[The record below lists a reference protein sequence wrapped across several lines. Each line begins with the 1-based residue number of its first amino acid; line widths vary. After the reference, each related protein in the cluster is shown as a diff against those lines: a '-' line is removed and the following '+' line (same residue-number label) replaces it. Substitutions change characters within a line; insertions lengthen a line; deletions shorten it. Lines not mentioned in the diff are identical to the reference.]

1 MTPVGIIGL
10 GLMGSAFAERFI
22 AAGSAVHGYDLDD
35 ARRRAL
41 GAAGGAAAVVAQS
54 PGEVFARCPVVFLS
68 LPTTEIVESVLEQC
82 RPHLAAGTVIADT
95 TTGDAERTAA
105 IGGRMAGLGVQYL
118 DATVAGSSALVRAG
132 QAVVMAGGDAAA
144 FRRCEEFFRHFA
156 RQSFH
161 LGPCGSGSAVKLVV
175 NLLLGLNRAALAEA
189 LSFAD
194 RCGLDLNTVLDVL
207 KAGPAYSRA
216 MDAKG
221 RKMIGQDFS
230 PEAKLSQHLKDVR
243 LILAAGRRH
252 GAALPLSALHEKLLE
267 TAEAAGYGDADNS
280 AVIKAFEEQRPD
292 GHVT

>member
-10 GLMGSAFAERFI
+10 GLMGTAFAERFL
-22 AAGSAVHGYDLDD
+22 AAGLAVHGYDLDG

-41 GAAGGAAAVVAQS
+41 EAIGGAAAQS
-54 PGEVFARCPVVFLS
+54 PGEIFSRCPVVFLS
-68 LPTTEIVESVLEQC
+68 LPTTDIVESVLEQC
-82 RPHLAAGTVIADT
+82 RPHLAAGTIIADT

-105 IGGRMAGLGVQYL
+105 VGAGMARLGLHYL

-144 FRRCEEFFRHFA
+144 FDRCEEYFRHFA

-161 LGPCGSGSAVKLVV
+161 LGPCGSGSAMKLVV
-175 NLLLGLNRAALAEA
+175 NLLLGLNRAALAET
-189 LSFAD
+189 LSFAN
-194 RCGLDLNTVLDVL
+194 RCGLEPNTVLDVL

-221 RKMIGQDFS
+221 RKMIEQDFA

-252 GAALPLSALHEKLLE
+252 GAVLPLSALHEKLLQ
-267 TAEAAGYGDADNS
+267 TAEAAGYGGADNS
-280 AVIKAFEEQRPD
+280 AVIKAFEEQPRN